1 MDKIQPVK
9 GIEAFASEQ
18 LARNTI
24 AFEKLAREL
33 PFVENKEG
41 NVGRTELRVE
51 HHFSYG
57 VYART
62 LYIPKDCTLS
72 GNIHKYENLNILLK
86 GRLRVSIDNKIEEIE
101 APFTT
106 VSPPGT
112 KRIAW
117 ALEDSI
123 WMTIHGTH
131 ERDLKLI
138 EKVFI
143 AHNEQEY
150 LEFVGH
156 NQLAL
161 ELSK

>member
-1 MDKIQPVK
+1 MDKIQP
-9 GIEAFASEQ
+9 FNNLRQ
-18 LARNTI
+18 DTI
-24 AFEKLAREL
+24 AFEKLAHEL
-33 PFVENKEG
+33 LLVENKEG
-41 NVGRTELRVE
+41 NIGRAELRVE

-62 LYIPKDCTLS
+62 LYIPKDCVLT
-72 GNIHKYENLNILLK
+72 GQIHKYENLNILLK
-86 GRLRVSIDNKIEEIE
+86 GKLKVSVEDKIETIE
-101 APFTT
+101 APFTI

-131 ERDLKLI
+131 SRNMDEI
-138 EKVFI
+138 EQTFI

-150 LEFVGH
+150 LEFIEY

-161 ELSK
+161 ELTR